1 LDLIIRNGVRFF
13 GAGSSNPLPPIW
25 PCPFLAPPAS
35 KDLQGLYVE
44 GFDPHALQRKSG
56 KPHYCQRAKK
66 ACKNS
71 GQNWIVCYKLSSY
84 DNNFSLII
92 ERYKKRPRPV
102 KQSTRCDD
110 SCICANGRVEDT
122 RRARR
127 LEYLTIGW
135 NLIEAGVALGAGI
148 VAGSIALIGFGVD
161 TLIEILSSLI
171 LLWRLLSIHPD
182 EQRERIALKL
192 VGVCFLLLAAYVGY
206 EAVSSLALKKPPE
219 ASFAGIAVAI
229 LALVVMPLLARAKR
243 RSAGRLNS
251 AALSADSRQ
260 SSLCAYLSAILLGGL
275 ALNAAFSWWWAD
287 PAAALV
293 MLPIIIKEGLE
304 ALRGEVCADGH

>member
-1 LDLIIRNGVRFF
+1 
-13 GAGSSNPLPPIW
+13 
-25 PCPFLAPPAS
+25 
-35 KDLQGLYVE
+35 LQGLYVE
-44 GFDPHALQRKSG
+44 RFDSHALQRKSG
-56 KPHYCQRAKK
+56 KAESRTIAGEQTKPVKTAGKI
-66 ACKNS
+66 
-71 GQNWIVCYKLSSY
+71 GQFVVLSSY

-92 ERYKKRPRPV
+92 ERYKKRPRSM

-110 SCICANGRVEDT
+110 SCVCATGRVEDT

-161 TLIEILSSLI
+161 YLIEIMSSLV
-171 LLWRLLSIHPD
+171 LLWRLLSVQPD

-192 VGVCFLLLAAYVGY
+192 VGVSFLLLAAYVGY
-206 EAVSSLALKKPPE
+206 EAVSSLVLKKPPE

-243 RSAGRLNS
+243 RAAGRLNS

-287 PAAALV
+287 PVAALV